1 MVVRLA
7 RSQSYLSQNSF
18 EGIDGDAP
26 VTTQYNW
33 FE

>member
-1 MVVRLA
+1 MVNHKIE
-7 RSQSYLSQNSF
+7 SYLSQNSF
-18 EGIDGDAP
+18 ESIDGDAP